1 MGLRDLDAGGESI
14 PAEQRMNTGI
24 IKVCFFGPESTG
36 KTTMAAEMAKRFQTL
51 FVTEVSREILD
62 SNTFTTDDII
72 RVGRAQT
79 ERILELEK
87 KVSRLLI
94 CDTDILTTRIY
105 SEHYLGTYPPE
116 LDELEQLVS
125 FDRYFL
131 FDIDVPWVAD
141 GLRDL
146 GDQREYIM
154 ELFRNALTQ
163 RSINPVTVRGTYAER
178 AEMVDRSLREL
189 LNSNQQQR

>member
-1 MGLRDLDAGGESI
+1 
-14 PAEQRMNTGI
+14 
-24 IKVCFFGPESTG
+24 
-36 KTTMAAEMAKRFQTL
+36 MAAEMAKRFQTL
-51 FVTEVSREILD
+51 FVPEVSREILD
-62 SNTFTTDDII
+62 SNTFTTEDII

-105 SEHYLGTYPPE
+105 SEHYLGTYPPV
-116 LDELEQLVS
+116 LDELEKLVT

-146 GDQREYIM
+146 GDRRDYMMQ
-154 ELFRNALTQ
+154 LFRDALIRRNIT
-163 RSINPVTVRGTYAER
+163 PVTVRGTYAER
-178 AEMVDRSLREL
+178 AEMVDRSLRAL
-189 LNSNQQQR
+189 LASGQQH